1 MGVTPS
7 HETSVQQSRSLKR
20 KITFKLD
27 AIKKVTRIWSMTMHV
42 AGMNKKQSRP
52 FKTQEWSGQCASQL
66 IPVHYRRTVL
76 LNEGL

>member
-7 HETSVQQSRSLKR
+7 HETSVQ
-20 KITFKLD
+20 LD

-42 AGMNKKQSRP
+42 AGM
-52 FKTQEWSGQCASQL
+52 WSGQCASQL
-66 IPVHYRRTVL
+66 IPVHYTRTVL